1 MKKKFFSFD
10 FRSVCSNFA
19 EKSGEMET
27 VTYQGLE
34 FEPYLTREQI
44 AAQVQ
49 RVAGEIVRDYPEA
62 NPLFLCVLNG
72 AFMFAA
78 DLFRACEL
86 AHAEITFIRFK
97 SYEGTSSTGRVREI
111 MGLTED
117 IEGRDVIII
126 EDIVDTGVTAY
137 QLRQMLLERK
147 PRSVKMATLLYKPG
161 SLKLGTPPEYVGFEI
176 PSKFIIGYGL
186 DLDGQARNLSD
197 IFVVKS

>member
-1 MKKKFFSFD
+1 
-10 FRSVCSNFA
+10 
-19 EKSGEMET
+19 MET

-34 FEPYLTREQI
+34 FEPYITRDQI
-44 AAQVQ
+44 AQQV
-49 RVAGEIVRDYPEA
+49 RRLASEICHDCTSE

-78 DLFRACEL
+78 DLFRACGMN
-86 AHAEITFIRFK
+86 HAEITFIRFK
-97 SYEGTSSTGRVREI
+97 SYEGTCSTGKVREI
-111 MGLTED
+111 MGLSED

-137 QLRQMLLERK
+137 QLRQMLLERN

-186 DLDGQARNLSD
+186 DLDGEARNLSD
-197 IFVVKS
+197 IYVVKS